1 MARQLVACVLFG
13 GTLLGCSS
21 ESTGPADSAGTTVV
35 PSTVEDPA
43 ELADAVEVL
52 DAGFTAGEAMGCVGR
67 DGEVRWSSSRTN
79 YSLPDY
85 CPADRR
91 PSLPQSRFRDA
102 VSYGVVIEN
111 TSDLV
116 LIDVPVTHRFLD
128 AEGRVVRASEAD
140 PHPPDVGPEV
150 IPVLRPH
157 EPLGFGGMR
166 LVDRPGTA
174 EIEVEIGEPEDWEPE
189 VRDEEQRA
197 AQGERGELAV
207 TRVDLEPGGWDEPVV
222 TFSVESR
229 YPSEQTLYTVDA
241 IFYDVDGQVLG
252 GADDVGV
259 PENVLADLI
268 VPPGGS
274 ADGVV
279 ALDSP
284 MLIPGIDPDLTE
296 IHVPQ
301 SLVIRR

>member
-13 GTLLGCSS
+13 GILFGCSS
-21 ESTGPADSAGTTVV
+21 ESTGPPDSAGTTVV

-52 DAGFTAGEAMGCVGR
+52 DAGFTGGEAMGCVERG
-67 DGEVRWSSSRTN
+67 GEVLRSSSRTN
-79 YSLPDY
+79 YSIPDH
-85 CPADRR
+85 CPADQR
-91 PSLPQSRFRDA
+91 PSLPESRFRDA
-102 VSYGVVIEN
+102 VSYGFVIEN

-116 LIDVPVTHRFLD
+116 LFYVPVTHRFLD
-128 AEGRVVRASEAD
+128 AEGRVVPASEAD
-140 PHPPDVGPEV
+140 PLDSGQPEV

-166 LVDRPGTA
+166 FVARPGTA
-174 EIEVEIGEPEDWEPE
+174 EIEVEIGDPERWETE
-189 VRDEEQRA
+189 VHYDEQRA
-197 AQGERGELAV
+197 AQGDERGELAV
-207 TRVDLEPGGWDEPVV
+207 TRVDVEPGGWDEPVV

-229 YPSEQTLYTVDA
+229 YPSERTLYTVDA
-241 IFYDVDGQVLG
+241 IFYDVDGHVLG
-252 GADDVGV
+252 GADDMGV
-259 PENVLADLI
+259 PENIFNDII

-284 MLIPGIDPDLTE
+284 MLIPGIDSDLIE
-296 IHVPQ
+296 IYVPEFY
-301 SLVIRR
+301 VRRG